1 MAESPIHYLVIGHV
15 AKDLTP
21 EGPRLGGTV
30 SYAALTARALG
41 YAPGVVSACGAD
53 LDVSP
58 LDGIALALTAS
69 SHSTTFENIYSAHGR
84 RQYLRALAAPL
95 TARAIPPAWLA
106 APVAHLAPLDTE
118 IGDDILPALG
128 QRFVGVTPQ
137 GWLRQWDASGLVRA
151 AVDDWAAAAGILS
164 RANAT
169 VLSLDDI
176 GRDWAVAER
185 WARLAPVLVI
195 TQGPEGC
202 TVFVRGQGARQ
213 FAAPREAEVDPT
225 GAGDVFAAAFF
236 VNYYE
241 TGDAWA
247 SARFANQV
255 AALSV
260 TRVGLAG
267 VPTEDEVGVCRVR
280 AVEG

>member
-1 MAESPIHYLVIGHV
+1 VAESPIHYLVIGHV

-30 SYAALTARALG
+30 SFASLTARALG
-41 YAPGVVSACGAD
+41 YAPGVVTACGAD
-53 LDVSP
+53 LDVSA
-58 LDGIALALTAS
+58 LDGIPMALTAS
-69 SHSTTFENIYSAHGR
+69 SHSTTFENIYSAQGR
-84 RQYLRALAAPL
+84 QQYVRALAAPL
-95 TARAIPPAWLA
+95 TARSIPPAWLGA
-106 APVAHLAPLDTE
+106 RVAHLAPLDTE
-118 IGDDILPALG
+118 IAEDILPALG

-137 GWLRQWDASGLVRA
+137 GWLRQWDASGRVRA
-151 AVDDWAAAAGILS
+151 AVDEWAGAAQILS

-185 WARLAPVLVI
+185 WAKLAPVLVI
-195 TQGPEGC
+195 TEGPEGC

-267 VPTEDEVGVCRVR
+267 TPTEEEVALCRAR
-280 AVEG
+280 AVGS